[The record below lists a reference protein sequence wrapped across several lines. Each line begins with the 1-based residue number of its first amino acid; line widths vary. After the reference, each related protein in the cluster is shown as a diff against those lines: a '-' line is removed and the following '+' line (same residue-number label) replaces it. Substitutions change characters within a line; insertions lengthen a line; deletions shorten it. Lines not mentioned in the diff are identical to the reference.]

1 MEKSKLP
8 ISRKNLL
15 IISIVLAFCVIS
27 LGAYVRL
34 SDAGLGCPDWPG
46 CYGKLLGVP
55 DNHHEVSQAEAAFPH
70 APVET
75 DKAWKEMIHRYLA
88 GILGLVIAALAAL
101 AIWPRRQANVA
112 PHVFLVGLVAVQA
125 ALGMLTVTWLLKP
138 VIVTLHLLGGMLILA
153 TLVGIHASQSNA
165 HVHNATLGM
174 KKTAWFVTALILVQI
189 ALGGW
194 TSANYAA
201 MACSDYPLCQ
211 GQWMP
216 ADMDWSHAFVFNRE
230 LGQTSDGQMLSLQTL
245 TAIHWTHRCFALIV
259 LAACVMFAL
268 RLNKDEQT
276 RTMGRILLGAVV
288 VQVLLGIS
296 NVWLQWPLGL
306 AVLHNTGAAVLFAA
320 SVYTT
325 LQLQRAQS

>member
-1 MEKSKLP
+1 LLEN
-8 ISRKNLL
+8 RKNLL
-15 IISIVLAFCVIS
+15 IFGILLAFCVIS

-55 DNHHEVSQAEAAFPH
+55 DSHHEVNAAQAAFPH
-70 APVET
+70 APVEAA
-75 DKAWKEMIHRYLA
+75 KAWKEMIHRYLA
-88 GILGLVIAALAAL
+88 GILGLVIAAIAILAV
-101 AIWPRRQANVA
+101 WPRRQSVIA
-112 PHVFLVGLVAVQA
+112 PQIFLVGLVLVQA

-153 TLVGIHASQSNA
+153 TLVGIHAYQAPSLIDTTTPA
-165 HVHNATLGM
+165 L
-174 KKTAWFVTALILVQI
+174 KKAAWAITAIILIQI

-211 GQWMP
+211 GQLMP

-245 TAIHWTHRCFALIV
+245 TAIHWTHRSFALIV
-259 LAACVMFAL
+259 LAACVAFAM
-268 RLNKDEQT
+268 RLKQQT
-276 RTMGRILLGAVV
+276 ETRHLGQLLLAAVV

-306 AVLHNTGAAVLFAA
+306 AVLHNTGAAILLAVT
-320 SVYTT
+320 VYTT
-325 LQLQRAQS
+325 VHLQRARS

>member
-1 MEKSKLP
+1 MLEN
-8 ISRKNLL
+8 RKNLL
-15 IISIVLAFCVIS
+15 IFGILLAFCVIS

-55 DNHHEVSQAEAAFPH
+55 DSHHEVNAAQAAFPH
-70 APVET
+70 APVEAA
-75 DKAWKEMIHRYLA
+75 KAWKEMIHRYLA
-88 GILGLVIAALAAL
+88 GILGLVIAAIAILAV
-101 AIWPRRQANVA
+101 WPRRQSVIA
-112 PHVFLVGLVAVQA
+112 PQIFLVGLVLVQA

-153 TLVGIHASQSNA
+153 TLVGIHAYQAPSLIDTTTPA
-165 HVHNATLGM
+165 L
-174 KKTAWFVTALILVQI
+174 KKAAWAITAIILIQI

-211 GQWMP
+211 GQLMP

-245 TAIHWTHRCFALIV
+245 TAIHWTHRSFALIV
-259 LAACVMFAL
+259 LAACVAFAM
-268 RLNKDEQT
+268 RLKQQT
-276 RTMGRILLGAVV
+276 ETRHLGQLLLAAVV

-306 AVLHNTGAAVLFAA
+306 AVLHNTGAAILFAVT
-320 SVYTT
+320 VYPTV
-325 LQLQRAQS
+325 QFQRARS

>member
-1 MEKSKLP
+1 LLEN
-8 ISRKNLL
+8 RKNLL
-15 IISIVLAFCVIS
+15 IFGILLAFCVIS

-55 DNHHEVSQAEAAFPH
+55 DSHHEVNAAQAAFPH
-70 APVET
+70 APVEAA
-75 DKAWKEMIHRYLA
+75 KAWKEMIHRYLA
-88 GILGLVIAALAAL
+88 GILGLVIAALAIL
-101 AIWPRRQANVA
+101 AIWPRRQAVIA
-112 PHVFLVGLVAVQA
+112 PQIFLVGLVLVQA

-153 TLVGIHASQSNA
+153 TLVGIHAHQAPSLIDTTTPA
-165 HVHNATLGM
+165 L
-174 KKTAWFVTALILVQI
+174 KKAAWAITAIILIQI

-211 GQWMP
+211 GQLMP

-245 TAIHWTHRCFALIV
+245 TAIHWTHRSFALIV
-259 LAACVMFAL
+259 LAACVAFAM
-268 RLNKDEQT
+268 RLKQQAET
-276 RTMGRILLGAVV
+276 RHLGQLLLAAVV

-306 AVLHNTGAAVLFAA
+306 AVLHNTGAAILLAVT
-320 SVYTT
+320 VYTT
-325 LQLQRAQS
+325 VQLQRARS

>member
-1 MEKSKLP
+1 M
-8 ISRKNLL
+8 
-15 IISIVLAFCVIS
+15 LAFCVIS

-55 DNHHEVSQAEAAFPH
+55 DTHHEVNAAEAAFPH
-70 APVET
+70 APVEAA
-75 DKAWKEMIHRYLA
+75 KAWKEMIHRYLA
-88 GILGLVIAALAAL
+88 GILGLVIAALAIL
-101 AIWPRRQANVA
+101 AIWPRRQPVIG
-112 PHVFLVGLVAVQA
+112 PQIFLVGLVLVQA

-153 TLVGIHASQSNA
+153 TLVGIHAG
-165 HVHNATLGM
+165 HTTLHIDTATPSL
-174 KKTAWFVTALILVQI
+174 KKAAWAVTAIILTQI

-201 MACSDYPLCQ
+201 MACVDYPLCQ
-211 GQWMP
+211 GQLMP

-245 TAIHWTHRCFALIV
+245 TAIHWTHRSFALVV
-259 LAACVMFAL
+259 LAVCVAFGMCLKQQDDMRPF
-268 RLNKDEQT
+268 
-276 RTMGRILLGAVV
+276 GHLLIAAVLI
-288 VQVLLGIS
+288 QVLLGIS

-306 AVLHNTGAAVLFAA
+306 AVLHNTGAAILLAV

-325 LQLQRAQS
+325 VQLQRATS